1 MRLQMVVYS
10 AVPAQRLVYID
21 NQKYVEGSSIEGKL
35 VVESITPDGA
45 VLTYEGKRFTLRQ

>member
-1 MRLQMVVYS
+1 MVVYS
-10 AVPAQRLVYID
+10 TVPAQRLVYID

-45 VLTYEGKRFTLRQ
+45 VLTHDGKRFTIRQ

>member
-45 VLTYEGKRFTLRQ
+45 ILTHDGKRFTIRQ